1 MRTSLASLVFALL
14 LPVSAAAQLAPPP
27 PPPPPAGAVVV
38 VAPAPARVVA
48 VYESGHTGFFF
59 RGTIGPGYGSASA
72 DVSGTKVRMSGAGVS
87 LRVGIGGYVVPNFA
101 LYADLGGVGLPGP
114 NVSFGGSSGSAS
126 SDTTLVVAG
135 FGLGFS
141 YYIMPIDI
149 YVGGAIRAVQLS
161 IDDGSGTTAKSDM
174 GVGGSLVLGK
184 EFWVSSSLTLGP
196 ALELEYSRIPDG
208 DTTWSVFTA
217 ALTLSLTYN

>member
-1 MRTSLASLVFALL
+1 MVATPVALV
-14 LPVSAAAQLAPPP
+14 AAEYE
-27 PPPPPAGAVVV
+27 PA
-38 VAPAPARVVA
+38 
-48 VYESGHTGFFF
+48 HTGFFF

-72 DVSGTKVRMSGAGVS
+72 DAGGTNVSLSGAGVA

-101 LYADLGGVGLPGP
+101 IYADLGGVGLPSP
-114 NVSFGGSSGSAS
+114 SVSIGGSSGSTS

-135 FGLGFS
+135 VGLGFS
-141 YYIMPIDI
+141 YYVMPVDI

-161 IDDGSGTTAKSDM
+161 IDTGSGTTAKSDM

-184 EFWVSSSLTLGP
+184 EFWVSSRLTLGP